1 MEEMMNMMNMLESAD
16 GPTSVFLAGSQQMIM
31 ISVIVTVVIG
41 LLIAIFGLKLIRVL
55 SALVGLMLGAG
66 IGLVIGIVLNL
77 DTTPMI
83 IATGAGAV
91 ILCILMAVLK
101 KFGIFFLAFFYSLG
115 TLFMLLKPTNLILIV
130 ICLVAA
136 LVLAVL
142 AVLFTDLLVI
152 LITGITGGV
161 EAGMAFPVLFGM
173 SGNVWIGYALSAAFA
188 VIGCII
194 QTMMHSRKVGK
205 KEKIYSRKVKE
216 EVSMESEVEKARMIL
231 DDDDIE
237 FSDDDDETEK

>member
-101 KFGIFFLAFFYSLG
+101 
-115 TLFMLLKPTNLILIV
+115 NLIN
-130 ICLVAA
+130 
-136 LVLAVL
+136 
-142 AVLFTDLLVI
+142 
-152 LITGITGGV
+152 
-161 EAGMAFPVLFGM
+161 FG
-173 SGNVWIGYALSAAFA
+173 L
-188 VIGCII
+188 
-194 QTMMHSRKVGK
+194 QTY
-205 KEKIYSRKVKE
+205 I
-216 EVSMESEVEKARMIL
+216 
-231 DDDDIE
+231 
-237 FSDDDDETEK
+237 